1 MQKRSREKRT
11 IVHFSN
17 HQARQ
22 RSKSAA
28 PESCVA
34 ILPEKRRD
42 TIYSGR
48 VVGGDEASCETRA
61 RLFPTRTMNNQPRSI
76 KLFCWILDKSTRSF
90 SIYIDD
96 SQTVDDLKKVIV
108 KENPN
113 TFVNVDAFL
122 LELRKVS
129 GIFNFNWTTFLTLL

>member
-1 MQKRSREKRT
+1 
-11 IVHFSN
+11 
-17 HQARQ
+17 
-22 RSKSAA
+22 
-28 PESCVA
+28 
-34 ILPEKRRD
+34 
-42 TIYSGR
+42 
-48 VVGGDEASCETRA
+48 
-61 RLFPTRTMNNQPRSI
+61 MNNQPRSI

-129 GIFNFNWTTFLTLL
+129 GIFNVNWTTFLTLL